1 RLQQLRH
8 ARRARSPRDGAWAAG
23 WTWFLRHAH
32 GGQDRVASRAARVA
46 PRAAADQ
53 RPQVASAVHVRQ
65 VAPAGRVQPA
75 SVQVPGSWPLRRE
88 GEHRNQLAEVPV
100 AGHELRAAAAGAR
113 RVALRGAVARAG
125 GREGRRPWRDG
136 LLLGLTLGRRG
147 QAPSEARGLHGRR
160 LPEVRAA
167 LPGQAALPAPTPARS
182 ARQGGGARCRS
193 EKSVRTSERLR

>member
-147 QAPSEARGLHGRR
+147 RPRMDPKRGPQTKEEEEEEENVTMLMFVCVCCPALQA
-160 LPEVRAA
+160 
-167 LPGQAALPAPTPARS
+167 
-182 ARQGGGARCRS
+182 
-193 EKSVRTSERLR
+193 